1 MFGFLMGV
9 VGLVLIGVGA
19 YRAKTGTRAP
29 LARGA
34 YPKAVEVLVSS
45 LLIAVAGLVLLVFAA
60 SGSLVSTL
68 LALLIGAGVAVVGGR
83 SLFRGMIRQV
93 RGPR

>member
-1 MFGFLMGV
+1 MLGFLFGV
-9 VGLVLIGVGA
+9 VGLALIGVGV
-19 YRAKTGTRAP
+19 YRARTGTRAP

-34 YPKAVEVLVSS
+34 YPKAVEVLATS
-45 LLIAVAGLVLLVFAA
+45 LLTAVAGLVLFVFAV
-60 SGSLVSTL
+60 SGSLVSAL
-68 LALLIGAGVAVVGGR
+68 VGLVVGAALATTGGR